1 MAQINIKQATDLAA
15 QSNTEQAADEITSVA
30 GSVMPK
36 QQAQAQ
42 EQIPA
47 QNQSQSAQQTQ
58 LAQLAQPAQSVPQGM
73 SQQQTHLQH
82 INQMLAQAQA
92 RENQKH
98 DLLEQVEREI
108 AEDEKRKQFSQTHS
122 VVMSIALGQDGG
134 ASGDAEAEANNGV
147 ASNGAS
153 GANGA
158 VDTPAAVSEGNGDG
172 ADSSLS
178 NILANLSLNHSAS
191 LQEQSE
197 NNYTAAVKLDEHAA
211 SANAVNAA
219 NAGAAVVASIADAAN
234 TANAAN
240 VANGDVRNSEDDADA
255 TTDVDAAGSKA
266 SAVDGNGF
274 VTGGGTG
281 ATAGGNSGT
290 GAYASYSTYD
300 SKHNP
305 FHYRSGYKPC
315 YFIYDYGADCYLLD
329 EGSCRLLGIRY
340 TGDWIPE
347 SHIKDQL
354 EFTDEEHLL
363 GVLFSKKQG
372 EQIFMPVRIRQG
384 IHKGEHLYMTGSV
397 VQRDNTG
404 IALVVSGYFSQLR
417 TPFWDSVSRIQQN
430 SASFDIDL
438 TKGQIRFGYGFADIV
453 GLANNSLLPKELEV
467 MHRDFVHAEDFFVFK
482 RQREIFNSADNGNYY
497 ECVYRLKHM
506 GGYFIWCI
514 DRGLVVERDENGHA
528 MRVIGTTTNIDIVR
542 SNFERL
548 KSTIYQ
554 DPLTGLHNRLYLNT
568 RYKYFTLEESQ
579 PLTLVYVDISGLK
592 VINDY
597 LDHTKGDELV
607 CLAAQILQEDIILD
621 HEVVRFSGDEFLLIF
636 PNCSTE
642 QCQRVIDRFAANL
655 DRKNLEQE
663 YPLPVYFGFGIATL
677 DEIPNADTFLRCEAR
692 ADTRLQVYK
701 ARHHERIYNHLRA
714 FIEEYTGEK
723 VSFDDKRTLDYI
735 DKNNAAK
742 DGTGTAVVSKAEPE
756 NEDADAIAARQEAV
770 AAAMAL
776 PEVYIPCESAINQP
790 LTRISLE
797 LTSVAENSTCQRDAV
812 QNLDHLCA
820 YVDATHEV
828 EVMDGDRVA
837 AIGDVD
843 PSQQENKFIVPDW
856 VRALKISLGSEQ
868 GQNAASATEQRIYR
882 DAAVAFKVGF
892 CSPFADSNLFY
903 HGRDLSVAYTPA
915 YRVQRPIPTV
925 GRFIMVNEF
934 NFHSRTKLITV
945 EGELQL
951 LATCGAGVSAIE
963 TDSNVLKQD
972 LDGRVLAAEVAY
984 AQDPSIVSVDFNDT
998 NGLLGVVGFSSLL
1011 IDRMQS
1017 MGGYI
1022 GTSQMVHDVDASRE
1036 TSVVGA
1042 SEEVFALEELISP
1055 FDLQI
1060 GQAIGQRFV
1069 VSSLP
1074 SDDELSTVEAGEG
1087 LDVQLQSQEVFAY
1100 AALHELHIGA
1110 NAAAPE
1116 QSPANAAAIA
1126 AVAAAE
1132 ATNTAAVADATN
1144 MATAATAGAEAS
1156 QDDLLQANA
1165 RQQFYSV
1172 QGQLSDYCSS
1182 VTGFKRCPPS
1192 KAEGKQGTNVESNG
1206 QGRMRSS
1213 TYLLGYGHKD
1223 SMCRFNG
1230 DLFFYAMV
1238 LEAVERDTNEA
1249 IARSNIKAKEIS
1261 ALEEFVVIS
1270 EKLLGKV

>member
-15 QSNTEQAADEITSVA
+15 QSNTEQATNEMNSVA

-42 EQIPA
+42 KQIQE
-47 QNQSQSAQQTQ
+47 QNQDQQVQQAQQG
-58 LAQLAQPAQSVPQGM
+58 LD
-73 SQQQTHLQH
+73 QQVHFQH
-82 INQMLAQAQA
+82 INQMLALAQA

-98 DLLEQVEREI
+98 DLVEQVEREI
-108 AEDEKRKQFSQTHS
+108 AEDEKRKQFSQSRS
-122 VVMSIALGQDGG
+122 VVMSIALGQEGGVSGEDEHSANCSVADGQADATKENG
-134 ASGDAEAEANNGV
+134 SDSGL
-147 ASNGAS
+147 
-153 GANGA
+153 
-158 VDTPAAVSEGNGDG
+158 
-172 ADSSLS
+172 SS
-178 NILANLSLNHSAS
+178 ILADLNLNHSAS

-197 NNYTAAVKLDEHAA
+197 TNYTAAVKLD
-211 SANAVNAA
+211 NDNAA
-219 NAGAAVVASIADAAN
+219 NAETTV
-234 TANAAN
+234 
-240 VANGDVRNSEDDADA
+240 DDSNE
-255 TTDVDAAGSKA
+255 VDKNKAGI
-266 SAVDGNGF
+266 DGNSF

-290 GAYASYSTYD
+290 GAYASYATYD

-347 SHIKDQL
+347 SYIKDQL

-417 TPFWDSVSRIQQN
+417 TPFWDSASRIQQN

-453 GLANNSLLPKELEV
+453 GLSDNSLLPKKLDA
-467 MHRDFVHAEDFFVFK
+467 MYNDFVHAEDYFVFK
-482 RQREIFNSADNGNYY
+482 RQQEIFSSADNGNYY

-506 GGYFIWCI
+506 GGYYIWCI

-655 DRKNLEQE
+655 DRKNSEQE
-663 YPLPVYFGFGIATL
+663 YPLPVFFGFGIATL
-677 DEIPNADTFLRCEAR
+677 DEVPNADTFLRCEAR

-735 DKNNAAK
+735 NKNSVAK
-742 DGTGTAVVSKAEPE
+742 DGVGGMSKSEHDD
-756 NEDADAIAARQEAV
+756 DADAIAARKEAV

-776 PEVYIPCESAINQP
+776 PEVYIPCESCVNQP

-797 LTSVAENSTCQRDAV
+797 LTSVAENVPCLRDAV
-812 QNLDHLCA
+812 QNFSNICA
-820 YVDATHEV
+820 YVDATHDF
-828 EVMDGDRVA
+828 MTGDRVA

-843 PSQQENKFIVPDW
+843 PSLQENKFIVPDW
-856 VRALKISLGSEQ
+856 VRTLKISMGSDNDQ
-868 GQNAASATEQRIYR
+868 DIISLTEQKIYR
-882 DAAVAFKVGF
+882 DSAVAFKVGW

-903 HGRDLSVAYTPA
+903 HRRDLSVAYTPA
-915 YRVQRPIPTV
+915 YRVQRLIPTV

-934 NFHSRTKLITV
+934 NFHSRTRLITV

-951 LATCGAGVSAIE
+951 LATCGGGFSAIE
-963 TDSNVLKQD
+963 NDSNVLKQD

-984 AQDPSIVSVDFNDT
+984 AQNPLIVSVDFNDT
-998 NGLLGVVGFSSLL
+998 DSLLGVVGFSSLL
-1011 IDRMQS
+1011 IDSMQAMDGHIDS
-1017 MGGYI
+1017 
-1022 GTSQMVHDVDASRE
+1022 SQMVHDADGSSDTIIDKDLE
-1036 TSVVGA
+1036 KIC
-1042 SEEVFALEELISP
+1042 ALEGVISP
-1055 FDLQI
+1055 FDLQK
-1060 GQAIGQRFV
+1060 GQAIGHSFV
-1069 VSSLP
+1069 ISSHFRDAEP
-1074 SDDELSTVEAGEG
+1074 SIFDAGAG
-1087 LDVQLQSQEVFAY
+1087 LDVKLQSQEAPAY
-1100 AALHELHIGA
+1100 AALHELHIG
-1110 NAAAPE
+1110 
-1116 QSPANAAAIA
+1116 
-1126 AVAAAE
+1126 
-1132 ATNTAAVADATN
+1132 VADN
-1144 MATAATAGAEAS
+1144 GASEKNPNAVVNDSDASEWSEAS
-1156 QDDLLQANA
+1156 QDELLQANA

-1172 QGQLSDYCSS
+1172 QGQLNDYCSS
-1182 VTGFKRCPPS
+1182 VTGFKRSLTS
-1192 KAEGKQGTNVESNG
+1192 KVESKQSTNVESG
-1206 QGRMRSS
+1206 GLGERRMRSS
-1213 TYLLGYGHKD
+1213 TYLVGYSHKD

-1230 DLFFYAMV
+1230 DLFFYAMI
-1238 LEAVERDTNEA
+1238 LEAVELDTSEA
-1249 IARSNIKAKEIS
+1249 IERSYVNAKEIS

-1270 EKLLGKV
+1270 EKLLKKV